1 MTIENIATK
10 MRVLASE
17 IGGNHHSPEEAQDLL
32 NDLADQLSE
41 VNMNISI
48 KLHDTI
54 SEADGLLG
62 INNSYRFLYQR
73 QKNIKENEDTI
84 LNVIDKHKAESKG

>member
-1 MTIENIATK
+1 MGISIENIATK

-32 NDLADQLSE
+32 NKLADELSE

-48 KLHDTI
+48 RLHDAI
-54 SEADGLLG
+54 NEADRLSG
-62 INNSYRFLYQR
+62 INDCYRLLYQR
-73 QKNIKENEDTI
+73 QKNIKENEDGKT
-84 LNVIDKHKAESKG
+84 NRQYP

>member
-1 MTIENIATK
+1 MTIENIAIQ

-17 IGGNHHSPEEAQDLL
+17 IGGNHHSPKEAQDLL
-32 NDLADQLSE
+32 NKLADELSE

-54 SEADGLLG
+54 NQADELLG
-62 INNSYRFLYQR
+62 IGDDYRFLYQR
-73 QKNIKENEDTI
+73 QKNIKENENGKD
-84 LNVIDKHKAESKG
+84 N

>member
-10 MRVLASE
+10 MRALASE

-32 NDLADQLSE
+32 NKLADELSE

-48 KLHDTI
+48 RLHNAID
-54 SEADGLLG
+54 EADGLLG
-62 INNSYRFLYQR
+62 INDSYRFSYQR
-73 QKNIKENEDTI
+73 QKNIKENENG
-84 LNVIDKHKAESKG
+84 NVD